1 MADIN
6 LLPEEEKSQEKFLL
20 LSKRLQM
27 ASVGFLI
34 LTALLTVLTLVLYT
48 TFSSKRTQLV
58 SQIEDASST
67 IVSLKAQE
75 ELLVVVRDKTSASL
89 DLLAARVEFANF
101 FNKLANFVP
110 QGVFF
115 TDVRFLSGKAV
126 FSGKA
131 KTSGDVAT
139 LVSTLSSARG
149 AEIVSNLAVDALS
162 SDEAGIFSFVIS
174 AKLVGQPK

>member
-6 LLPEEEKSQEKFLL
+6 LLPEEEKAQEKFLL

-27 ASVGFLI
+27 ASVGFLV

-48 TFSSKRTQLV
+48 TFSSRNAQLV
-58 SQIEDASST
+58 SQIGSASSK
-67 IVSLKAQE
+67 IASFKDVE
-75 ELLVVVRDKTSASL
+75 ELTVVVKDKASGSL
-89 DLLAARVEFANF
+89 DLLAKRVEFANF
-101 FNKLANFVP
+101 FNKLADLVP

-131 KTSGDVAT
+131 KTSADVAT

-149 AEIVSNLAVDALS
+149 AAIVSDVAVDALS
-162 SDEAGIFSFVIS
+162 SDEAGIFAFVIS
-174 AKLVGQPK
+174 AKLVGER